1 MSIHRLYTLTADGW
15 HKARYNYKNAKL
27 AYVAHV
33 AAISNEATIA
43 VSWCSHTPDDGT
55 DEPPAGAGVY
65 GTLCGVTVET
75 LISRGIVRRDEYGRA
90 VLAKHVPETDGMCE
104 GSLFGDL
111 DGNPFAT
118 DETTEVMEGR
128 RVRQ

>member
-1 MSIHRLYTLTADGW
+1 MSKQEKGW
-15 HKARYNYKNAKL
+15 DPVLGRYL
-27 AYVAHV
+27 
-33 AAISNEATIA
+33 
-43 VSWCSHTPDDGT
+43 P
-55 DEPPAGAGVY
+55 
-65 GTLCGVTVET
+65 
-75 LISRGIVRRDEYGRA
+75 IVDRTRRDEYGRA